1 MAINDERDLHERLDR
16 ALETI
21 TPGPASVEDA
31 VRRGKA
37 IRRRRHWLGAAGVA
51 VACAGLVAGL
61 VVLVSRPPEETR
73 SYASQT
79 DGNPTMTA
87 PDASSGVIASGTI
100 DGRSWRLDARAPGTH
115 GVSAEQEIVG
125 VSGSAFGDVG
135 MYETVPALHAPSAVP
150 VTFSGIS
157 SPEAQ
162 AQYGAIRADVSYVKV
177 RLSDGGVLTVHPVT
191 LFGVRVVGFAV
202 PAAQQITEVIAYSR
216 DGEIAVAI
224 PFNDPGG
231 RAYFGNWL
239 RPGQQAGPRGSRL
252 IGSGT
257 FTAPEPLGRQPW
269 SATAYTGPWGVCVK
283 AAWSRITNVG
293 CVTDTSGPG
302 TRLLFATIGAWQVY
316 CGVATPAVTRI
327 VVHRPDGSSVQVR
340 PVAVGDRKFFAF
352 GVSRG
357 AGALSWTAYDGSGAA
372 VTSSEV
378 TPGA

>member
-1 MAINDERDLHERLDR
+1 VATNDERDLHERLDR

-21 TPGPASVEDA
+21 TARPAPVEDA
-31 VRRGKA
+31 IRRGRT
-37 IRRRRHWLGAAGVA
+37 IRRRRHWLGAAAAA

-61 VVLVSRPPEETR
+61 VVLVSARPPEKTG
-73 SYASQT
+73 SSSSQAVVT
-79 DGNPTMTA
+79 SPG
-87 PDASSGVIASGTI
+87 ASSGVIASGTI

-125 VSGSAFGDVG
+125 ISGPGWGDVG
-135 MYETVPALHAPSAVP
+135 MYQAVPALHAPSAVP

-157 SPEAQ
+157 STEAQ

-177 RLSDGGVLTVHPVT
+177 RLSDGGVLTLQPVR

-202 PAAQQITEVIAYSR
+202 PAAQKITEAIAYSR

-257 FTAPEPLGRQPW
+257 FTAPAPLGRQPW

-283 AAWSRITNVG
+283 ATSGGITNVG
-293 CVTDTSGPG
+293 CVTDTSRPG
-302 TRLLFATIGAWQVY
+302 TRILFATVGVWQVY

-340 PVAVGDRKFFAF
+340 PVAVGDHKFFAV

-357 AGALSWTAYDGSGAA
+357 VGALSWTAYDGSGAVVA
-372 VTSSEV
+372 SSQV
-378 TPGA
+378 TPGT

>member
-1 MAINDERDLHERLDR
+1 VATNDERALHERLDR

-21 TPGPASVEDA
+21 APRPAPVEDA

-37 IRRRRHWLGAAGVA
+37 IRRRRRWLGAAA
-51 VACAGLVAGL
+51 ATVACAGLVAGL
-61 VVLVSRPPEETR
+61 VVLVSARPPEKTR
-73 SYASQT
+73 SYASQAT
-79 DGNPTMTA
+79 GNPTVTA

-125 VSGSAFGDVG
+125 ISGPGWGDVG
-135 MYETVPALHAPSAVP
+135 MYQAVPALHAPSAVP

-162 AQYGAIRADVSYVKV
+162 AQYGAIRADVSYVTV
-177 RLSDGGVLTVHPVT
+177 GLSDGGVLTVHPVT

-202 PAAQQITEVIAYSR
+202 PASQTITEATAYSR

-231 RAYFGNWL
+231 MAYFGNWL

-257 FTAPEPLGRQPW
+257 FTTPAPLGRQPW

-283 AAWSRITNVG
+283 AGFGGITKVS
-293 CVTDTSGPG
+293 CVTDTSRPG
-302 TRLLFATIGAWQVY
+302 TRLLFATIGAWQVN

-327 VVHRPDGSSVQVR
+327 VVHRPDGSSAQVR
-340 PVAVGDRKFFAF
+340 PVMVAHQKFFAF

-357 AGALSWTAYDGSGAA
+357 AGALSWTAYDGSGAVVA
-372 VTSSEV
+372 SSA
-378 TPGA
+378 G